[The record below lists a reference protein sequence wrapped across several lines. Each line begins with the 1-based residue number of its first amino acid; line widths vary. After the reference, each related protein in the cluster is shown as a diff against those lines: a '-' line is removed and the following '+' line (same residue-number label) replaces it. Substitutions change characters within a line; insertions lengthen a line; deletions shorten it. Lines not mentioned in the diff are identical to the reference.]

1 MTAKL
6 FRAAAVFTASA
17 VLALGAC
24 AQGLIRDAEIEE
36 TLKEWTD
43 PILEVAGL
51 VPDDVGLYI
60 INDPSLNAFVANG
73 QRIHIHTGLI
83 IEAESA
89 AQIKGVIGHETCHIA
104 CGHTVARMRAASVA
118 MRPALVSIG
127 LGILAIAAGEP
138 GAGAALIGSSSQFAA
153 LNFYVHTRP
162 EEAAADAA
170 AVKYLAALGQS
181 PAGIV
186 EFFENFRYQEVLS
199 DAKRYP
205 YFRAH
210 PLASD
215 RIRTTRILAEATG
228 LMAVQPTEREQRQY
242 EMMRAKLV
250 GFLDTPLK
258 IRRDY
263 PASDKSAPA
272 RYARA
277 ISAFRASDIE
287 IALGEIA
294 SLLTDEP
301 DNPYFNELKGQI
313 LFESGRAA
321 DSVGP
326 HARSLELMPG
336 QPLFLINY
344 ARSLNAR
351 NEEGDTKAAET
362 ALRDA
367 LIAEPDNAF
376 AWAQLAITLEHQDR
390 RAEAQLAT
398 AESSYWVGDIV
409 RANAFAR
416 RATQS
421 LDKSSIDY
429 RRADD
434 IMLITDPSN
443 PDNREFYDRYSRGSR
458 LSIGAQSAQTRRN
471 MPFGDFSAADPR

>member
-1 MTAKL
+1 MAAKL
-6 FRAAAVFTASA
+6 MRAAAAALASA
-17 VLALGAC
+17 MLALGAS
-24 AQGLIRDAEIEE
+24 AQGLIRDTEIEE
-36 TLKEWTD
+36 TLREWTH

-51 VPDDVGLYI
+51 VPEDVEIFI

-73 QRIHIHTGLI
+73 QRIHMHTGLL
-83 IEAESA
+83 IEAENA

-104 CGHTVARMRAASVA
+104 CGHTVARLRAASVA

-127 LGILAIAAGEP
+127 LGILAMAAGEP

-153 LNFYVHTRP
+153 MNFYVHTRA
-162 EEAAADAA
+162 EESAADAA

-199 DAKRYP
+199 EAKRYP
-205 YFRAH
+205 YFRSH

-215 RIRTTRILAEATG
+215 RIRTARSLAEATG
-228 LMAVQPTEREQRQY
+228 LMDVAPTEREQKQY
-242 EMMRAKLV
+242 DMMRAKLI

-258 IRRDY
+258 VRRLY
-263 PASDKSAPA
+263 PDTDKSVPA

-277 ISAFRASDIE
+277 ISAFRNSDIQR
-287 IALGEIA
+287 ALAEVDQ
-294 SLLTDEP
+294 LLAED
-301 DNPYFNELKGQI
+301 DQNPYFHELKGQI
-313 LFESGRAA
+313 LFESGRTAE
-321 DSVGP
+321 SVAP
-326 HARSLELMPG
+326 HARSLEIMPG

-351 NEEGDTKAAET
+351 DLPGDTQKAES

-367 LIAEPDNAF
+367 LVAEPDNAF

-398 AESSYWVGDIV
+398 AEAAYWVGDIV
-409 RANAFAR
+409 RANGFAR
-416 RATQS
+416 RAVQS
-421 LDKSSIDY
+421 LEKGTITY

-434 IMLITDPSN
+434 ILLITDPSN
-443 PDNREFYDRYSRGSR
+443 PDNKPYYERYKRPNR
-458 LSIGAQSAQTRRN
+458 IALDAQPRRKT
-471 MPFGDFSAADPR
+471 GLDFSVRPPG

>member
-1 MTAKL
+1 MAAKL
-6 FRAAAVFTASA
+6 FRAVAAVAVSA
-17 VLALGAC
+17 VLALSAS

-36 TLKEWTD
+36 TLREWTD

-51 VPDDVGLYI
+51 VPDDVQLYI

-73 QRIHIHTGLI
+73 QRIHMHTGLLI
-83 IEAESA
+83 AAETPS
-89 AQIKGVIGHETCHIA
+89 QIKGVIGHETCHIA

-127 LGILAIAAGEP
+127 LGILAIAAGEA
-138 GAGAALIGSSSQFAA
+138 GAGAALIGSSGQFAA
-153 LNFYVHTRP
+153 LNFYTHTRS

-170 AVKYLAALGQS
+170 AVKYLSTLGQS

-215 RIRTTRILAEATG
+215 RIRLTRELAEATG
-228 LMAVQPTEREQRQY
+228 LMDVPPTERELRQY

-250 GFLDTPLK
+250 GFLDSPLK
-258 IRRDY
+258 VRRDY
-263 PASDKSAPA
+263 PASDTSAAA

-277 ISAFRASDIE
+277 ISAFRASDIQ
-287 IALGEIA
+287 IALTEIET
-294 SLLTDEP
+294 LLAEEP

-321 DSVGP
+321 ESIGP

-351 NEEGDTKAAET
+351 NDAGDSAAAEV

-376 AWAQLAITLEHQDR
+376 AWAQLAITLEHLDR

-398 AESSYWVGDIV
+398 AESAYWVGDIV
-409 RANAFAR
+409 RANAFAK
-416 RATQS
+416 RASQS
-421 LDKSSIDY
+421 LDKGSTNY

-434 IMLITDPSN
+434 IVLITDPSN
-443 PDNREFYDRYSRGSR
+443 PDNRVFYERYGRGSR
-458 LSIGAQSAQTRRN
+458 LSLETNGRT
-471 MPFGDFSAADPR
+471 MDFGDFSASGPR

>member
-1 MTAKL
+1 MATTL
-6 FRAAAVFTASA
+6 FRAAATIAVSA
-17 VLALGAC
+17 MLALGAS

-36 TLKEWTD
+36 TLREWTD

-51 VPDDVGLYI
+51 VPGDVGI
-60 INDPSLNAFVANG
+60 FVINDQSLNAFVANG

-83 IEAESA
+83 IAAESPS
-89 AQIKGVIGHETCHIA
+89 QIKGVIGHETCHIA

-138 GAGAALIGSSSQFAA
+138 GAGAALIGSSGQFAA
-153 LNFYVHTRP
+153 LNFYVHTRS

-170 AVKYLAALGQS
+170 AVKYLSALDQS

-215 RIRTTRILAEATG
+215 RIRTVRTLAEATG
-228 LMAVQPTEREQRQY
+228 LMDTPPTDREQRQY
-242 EMMRAKLV
+242 EMMRAKLI

-258 IRRDY
+258 VRREY
-263 PASDKSAPA
+263 PASDTSMPA
-272 RYARA
+272 RYARS
-277 ISAFRASDIE
+277 ISAFRASDIQLALTE
-287 IALGEIA
+287 ID
-294 SLLTDEP
+294 SLLTEEP
-301 DNPYFNELKGQI
+301 DNPYFNEFKGQI

-321 DSVGP
+321 ESVEP
-326 HARSLELMPG
+326 HKRSLDVIPG

-344 ARSLNAR
+344 ARSLNGR
-351 NEEGDTKAAET
+351 NAEGDSATAEV

-376 AWAQLAITLEHQDR
+376 AWAQLAITMENQGR

-398 AESSYWVGDIV
+398 AESAYWVGDIV

-416 RATQS
+416 RAVQVLEKGSTS
-421 LDKSSIDY
+421 Y

-434 IMLITDPSN
+434 ILLITDPSN
-443 PDNREFYDRYSRGSR
+443 PDNRAFYERYGRASR
-458 LSIGAQSAQTRRN
+458 LSVESSERT
-471 MPFGDFSAADPR
+471 MPFGDFSATDRR